1 MTTYQTNM
9 RKIYFASFCLLF
21 FLHAVKAQQCN
32 VKLFSV
38 NFQQA
43 TISQVVNEI
52 ESKSSYHFYY
62 DPAQFDS
69 LRVTGR
75 VSDKPLSA
83 ILDQAFKKTAFV
95 YAINQLQVFITKNRQ
110 IRTELAPGYARVRSN
125 VFVLLFVFVFV
136 FFVFVVFLVF

>member
-21 FLHAVKAQQCN
+21 FLHAVKAQQSN

-69 LRVTGR
+69 LRVT
-75 VSDKPLSA
+75 VQVTEKPLSS

-95 YAINQLQVFITKNRQ
+95 YSISQCQVFITKNRQ
-110 IRTELAPGYARVRSN
+110 KQTEQTPRNSRVRSN
-125 VFVLLFVFVFV
+125 EPPPETAAVTD
-136 FFVFVVFLVF
+136 